1 MYKEKIHAYKV
12 FAEDLSKAKLKN
24 VMLIHGEEEYLI
36 KWAVDSVINKYVSSA
51 TKQMNI
57 SVFDETEMSSTD
69 LVSAVCEACETLPLF
84 FGQKGDCRKGNE
96 GAFIRFIAG
105 DKGCRPSAFVLI
117 YREASR

>member
-69 LVSAVCEACETLPLF
+69 LVSA
-84 FGQKGDCRKGNE
+84 
-96 GAFIRFIAG
+96 
-105 DKGCRPSAFVLI
+105 KGCRPSAFVFI
-117 YREASR
+117 YRETSR